1 MAGSV
6 ELSPTGVPRSSK
18 RPLPPDAAAQPEDVL
33 ATRAGWPGETR
44 MLEFVL
50 GGFLVLSAGLGGF
63 SVGFPLRYIA
73 MALLI
78 FVAIQRRPQ
87 WSLRPL
93 NPYVWLMVFLIGWF
107 AVVSA
112 TGMQTAGAS
121 DWVRRL
127 TRIALLLWFVAVAAS
142 GRIHLPSIIKGYA
155 LALVVN
161 AVAFHLN
168 FAPRPYG
175 DYLTGYV
182 GDKNAA
188 ALQYVA
194 GGLLLLTVL
203 PKKWQRVLAFLVFA
217 VLVFQTG
224 SRTTMAGMAAAMV
237 WYFLLSQR
245 HVLIRLAG
253 GAGLVW
259 VLQYAEENLARI
271 GIFADREGTD
281 WFREQIADAVQRKL
295 AVTPPQGL
303 GLGEAYVAIPQGNF
317 YFHNSYD
324 TLIVEGG
331 LVALTVVLAVTV
343 FVGMRPS
350 RTARVA
356 PRERMIEASVLAVL
370 VCAWQLGEVFLTPG
384 WALTLAVAGQLMLV
398 RRNAEEPSLGSV
410 GWPEPIAEELT

>member
-1 MAGSV
+1 MTPQ
-6 ELSPTGVPRSSK
+6 PTLRTEPVSRHT
-18 RPLPPDAAAQPEDVL
+18 PEDVL

-50 GGFLVLSAGLGGF
+50 GGFLVLSGGLGGF

-93 NPYVWLMVFLIGWF
+93 NPYVWLMVFLMCWF
-107 AVVSA
+107 AFVSA
-112 TGMQTAGAS
+112 TGMQTAGAG

-127 TRIALLLWFVAVAAS
+127 TRISLLLWFVAVAAS

-155 LALVVN
+155 LGLVLN
-161 AVAFHLN
+161 AVAFHLYLT
-168 FAPRPYG
+168 PRSYG

-188 ALQYVA
+188 ALQYVV

-245 HVLIRLAG
+245 HVVIRLAG

-259 VLQYAEENLARI
+259 VLPYAEENLARI

-331 LVALTVVLAVTV
+331 FVAVTVVLAVTV
-343 FVGMRPS
+343 IVGMRPFRS
-350 RTARVA
+350 TQVA
-356 PRERMIEASVLAVL
+356 PRERMIEASIIAVL
-370 VCAWQLGEVFLTPG
+370 VCAWQLGEVFLTMG
-384 WALTLAVAGQLMLV
+384 WALAVAAGVQIQLQ
-398 RRNAEEPSLGSV
+398 NDGEPSISGAWATGLEREV
-410 GWPEPIAEELT
+410 LE